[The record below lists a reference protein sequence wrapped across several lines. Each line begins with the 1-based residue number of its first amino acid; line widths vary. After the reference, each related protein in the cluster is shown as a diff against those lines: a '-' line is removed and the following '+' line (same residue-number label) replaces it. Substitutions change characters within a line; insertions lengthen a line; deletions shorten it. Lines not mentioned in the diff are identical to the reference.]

1 MKNLLS
7 ILISILFIFGLLS
20 ISSADNYK
28 IGVHAPLT
36 GPAAEVG
43 QYIKN
48 GALLAVDDINNKGGV
63 LGRKI
68 EVVFGDDEAKPEVG
82 VSVFERFM
90 TKDKVDAVIGGLN
103 SSVNIAMQET
113 AAKYDKIFIT
123 GGPVSEIL
131 TRELRKTPINTGC
144 ISRPLPHIAR

>member
-1 MKNLLS
+1 MKKCVSLGVGV
-7 ILISILFIFGLLS
+7 LIMLGIMGTGWT
-20 ISSADNYK
+20 DNYK
-28 IGVHAPLT
+28 IGVNAPLT

-48 GALLAVDDINNKGGV
+48 GALIAVDDINNKGGV

-82 VSVFERFM
+82 VSVYERFM

-131 TRELRKTPINTGC
+131 TERQ
-144 ISRPLPHIAR
+144 